1 MDDSL
6 KMITAAVVTGSTLEQ
21 PAVQAAFNE
30 VIGAQPDGGDTL
42 SSSRAIVGVLTE
54 LNKFITQFEKDGYHA
69 PAARLRAVRQAVV
82 DKAAQDGDPSC

>member
-6 KMITAAVVTGSTLEQ
+6 KMIITAVAISSALEQ
-21 PAVQAAFNE
+21 PPVQAALNE
-30 VIGAQPDGGDTL
+30 VIGAYPGDPSL
-42 SSSRAIVGVLTE
+42 SSSRAIVEVLTE

-82 DKAAQDGDPSC
+82 NKAAQDGDPSC